1 MPENNPELKVVF
13 KSRDG
18 RRRYDENGKRALIES
33 ALQPGVS
40 VARLAQEHGLN
51 ANLLRKWITKYLMA
65 REKAI
70 TQEQQDRG
78 ADEPHGPCAAKV
90 IDSLPVEIVDSRR
103 LPVSE
108 QIPSAFLTVV
118 PAPLPSAPALA
129 MTLSLHVRLCN
140 GGEFDLGKASL
151 EELSAVVQMLGS
163 SDAHSSSRISLSP
176 RETARR
182 APGTYRSAKVCGPPT

>member
-1 MPENNPELKVVF
+1 MPENYPELKVVF

-18 RRRYDENGKRALIES
+18 RRRYDENGKRALIEA

-70 TQEQQDRG
+70 RQEPQDSG
-78 ADEPHGPCAAKV
+78 AEEPHGPCAAKV
-90 IDSLPVEIVDSRR
+90 IDSVPVEIVDSRR

-108 QIPSAFLTVV
+108 QTPSAFVSVV
-118 PAPLPSAPALA
+118 PPPLPSAPALA
-129 MTLSLHVRLCN
+129 MTLSLHVRLSN
-140 GGEFDLGKASL
+140 GVEFDLGKASL
-151 EELSAVVQMLGS
+151 EELSAVVQMLGRLPCS
-163 SDAHSSSRISLSP
+163 GSTQA
-176 RETARR
+176 
-182 APGTYRSAKVCGPPT
+182 